1 MTLHRAL
8 PALALALIASAAAAE
23 DVGQHPAIFAARSLP
38 GVNPST
44 FVVGHPA
51 SPTWK
56 APAHVHANHPHPAI
70 ATSAM
75 SASRVDVNTFL
86 VQPPAH
92 VDWTAP
98 EVDVPSRIAA
108 AR

>member
-1 MTLHRAL
+1 MNLHRAL
-8 PALALALIASAAAAE
+8 PALALALVASVASAD

-38 GVNPST
+38 AVNPST

-51 SPTWK
+51 SPQWK
-56 APAHVHANHPHPAI
+56 APAHIHANHAHPAM
-70 ATSAM
+70 ATSRK
-75 SASRVDVNTFL
+75 SASNVDVNTFL

-92 VDWTAP
+92 VEWT
-98 EVDVPSRIAA
+98 EPSVVTPSLVAA